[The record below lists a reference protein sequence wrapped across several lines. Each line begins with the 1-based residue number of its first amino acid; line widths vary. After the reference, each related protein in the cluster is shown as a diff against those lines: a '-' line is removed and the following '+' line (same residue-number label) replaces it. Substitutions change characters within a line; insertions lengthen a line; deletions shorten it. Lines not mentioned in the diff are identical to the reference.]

1 MVRTSGQMGVP
12 VIVIDGQAIIGF
24 DRARIQA
31 LVSRGQSQTPPR
43 LGLQIADAAEHAQKH
58 GDIPVFGAL
67 VGKVAPGSLGEK
79 VGLNSGDIITEINA
93 RRVSNAA
100 DVERAL
106 EGLKTGNILM
116 VIFLRGDETRKSE
129 IVV

>member
-1 MVRTSGQMGVP
+1 M
-12 VIVIDGQAIIGF
+12 
-24 DRARIQA
+24 
-31 LVSRGQSQTPPR
+31 
-43 LGLQIADAAEHAQKH
+43 
-58 GDIPVFGAL
+58 
-67 VGKVAPGSLGEK
+67 
-79 VGLNSGDIITEINA
+79 GLNSGDIITEINA